1 MEKIKIANIAKRIYN
16 PLEMRFINTNG
27 WSACTDRMIPK
38 GAKIVYNAFSNGR
51 WHIAEVEATTS
62 QLAQLRISM
71 QKKAKELRRKMPED
85 LVTYFKEID
94 DKAKAKAKAERLHH
108 AEITRIE
115 KRIDRTLGF
124 PTIKGVLYYI
134 RQGENVG
141 KIDAYESNHNG
152 IECIEECERYSSS
165 CKFWKTTRLFTLY
178 IRKGWFIHI
187 IGGVITFTK
196 YAKIDRNGVACEW
209 VEQGKSIADIR
220 TISGFLVRGEHIEA
234 KSLKEAKRINEQ
246 HRAKILTRTLRQRK
260 AKEQREAKT
269 ANIIITFADSL
280 NAGNCRTGTQAFK
293 NYVDKI
299 KGEDVQSLSGAE
311 LRKLAKDCPFNCE
324 YYVERA
330 IDYALSK

>member
-16 PLEMRFINTNG
+16 PLEMRFISTNG

-38 GAKIVYNAFSNGR
+38 GAIGHNAFSNGR
-51 WHIAEVEATTS
+51 WYIAEIEGTTS

-71 QKKAKELRRKMPED
+71 QRKAKELRRKMPED
-85 LVTYFKEID
+85 LVTYFKDID
-94 DKAKAKAKAERLHH
+94 EKAKAKAKAERLYR
-108 AEITRIE
+108 ASIKRIE
-115 KRIDRTLGF
+115 KRIVGNWITPF
-124 PTIKGVLYYI
+124 SAVFYYI

-141 KIDAYESNHNG
+141 KFHAYESDHNG
-152 IECIEECERYSSS
+152 IECKEEFERYASS
-165 CKFWKTTRLFTLY
+165 CRFWKTTRSFTLH
-178 IRKGWFIHI
+178 IRKGWYIHI

-196 YAKIDRNGVACEW
+196 SAKINRNGIVCEW

-234 KSLKEAKRINEQ
+234 KSLNEAKRINEQ
-246 HRAKILTRTLRQRK
+246 HRAEILTRTLRQRK

-280 NAGNCRTGTQAFK
+280 NSGNCRPGTQAFK

-299 KGEDVQSLSGAE
+299 KGEDVQSLNGAE
-311 LRKLAKDCPFNCE
+311 LRKLAKAYGCE
-324 YYVERA
+324 YFAERA
-330 IDYALSK
+330 INYVLSK